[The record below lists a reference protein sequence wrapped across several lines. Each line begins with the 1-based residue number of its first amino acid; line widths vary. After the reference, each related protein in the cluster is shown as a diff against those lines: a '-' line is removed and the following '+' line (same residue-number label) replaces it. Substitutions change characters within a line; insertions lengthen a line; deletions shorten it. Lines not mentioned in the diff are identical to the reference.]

1 MTIIKFASLALILT
15 LVACQKTPLPPEPV
29 EKPQA
34 KVQTGSRT
42 EPVFYNGRQYQ
53 VSYNHDAAR
62 GDFDV
67 RVKGLGK
74 PMDAGDGARA
84 QDIASGVLRHFACP
98 KGLTGRIAGTP
109 AYEAGTW
116 RMTARCGR

>member
-1 MTIIKFASLALILT
+1 MRHMKLWALAAGLAL
-15 LVACQKTPLPPEPV
+15 AGCQKAPLPPEPA

-34 KVQTGSRT
+34 QAQTASRS

-67 RVKGLGK
+67 QVKGITK
-74 PMDAGDGARA
+74 PMGSGDQSQA

-109 AYEAGTW
+109 AFDAGTW
-116 RMTARCGR
+116 RMQARCGR